1 MTEDGAPSTD
11 PSFIH
16 LIKKLLFLYE
26 NRKFATVL
34 ATTISKSGRGTR
46 SEHNPFREMNVEDVS
61 VQMAVAVCQSGQR
74 RLKIHNINKVSCC
87 LQGISD
93 V

>member
-1 MTEDGAPSTD
+1 MTEESASRG
-11 PSFIH
+11 PSFLH

-34 ATTISKSGRGTR
+34 ATAISKSRRGAR
-46 SEHNPFREMNVEDVS
+46 SEHNPLREMNVEDVN
-61 VQMAVAVCQSGQR
+61 VWMTATVCQSGKR
-74 RLKIHNINKVSCC
+74 RLKIHNINKVSCS